1 MRENLA
7 DLRGQLV
14 VWKGWETNSR
24 YNNTWTCISKATVT
38 SWDYKTPVQK
48 SFTKNLTKVD
58 HFWLIANHG
67 GKFNYE
73 NNQYEKVG
81 GIGIV
86 KSYMRKDGSIDYT
99 IKKPDEPRLYCIEG
113 FIDRLN
119 ETFKYIKDKER
130 IEELSF
136 IKELLETHSKE
147 NPTIYSMFTE
157 RDEFKKS
164 ICDQLE
170 LIKSSYEATN
180 KALKTVKMNGK
191 CKKLDL
197 LRVKKQ
203 IKPKSKGF

>member
-1 MRENLA
+1 MRKNLA

-38 SWDYKTPVQK
+38 PWRFNIPIQK
-48 SFTKNLTKVD
+48 SFTKDLTKVD
-58 HFWLIANHG
+58 HFWLTTDQ
-67 GKFNYE
+67 E
-73 NNQYEKVG
+73 NNIQQESMQYEKLG

-99 IKKPDEPRLYCIEG
+99 IKKPDEPKLYCIEG
-113 FIDRLN
+113 LIRTFN
-119 ETFKYIKDKER
+119 KTFKNKTD
-130 IEELSF
+130 EEVIFDLTVAKRL
-136 IKELLETHSKE
+136 IDTHSLE
-147 NPTIYSMFTE
+147 NPRLYSMLIEF
-157 RDEFKKS
+157 DVFKKEVYT
-164 ICDQLE
+164 DLE
-170 LIKSSYEATN
+170 FRKSSFEATN

-203 IKPKSKGF
+203 TKPKSKGF

>member
-1 MRENLA
+1 MRKNLA

-38 SWDYKTPVQK
+38 PWDYKTPVQK

-58 HFWLIANHG
+58 HFWLIANHA
-67 GKFNYE
+67 GKFHYE
-73 NNQYEKVG
+73 NNQYEKLG

-119 ETFKYIKDKER
+119 ETFKNLKDKER

-147 NPTIYSMFTE
+147 NPTIYSMLTE

>member
-1 MRENLA
+1 MRKNLA

-38 SWDYKTPVQK
+38 PWDYKTPVQK

-58 HFWLIANHG
+58 HFWLIANHA
-67 GKFNYE
+67 GKFHYQ
-73 NNQYEKVG
+73 NNQYEKLG

-119 ETFKYIKDKER
+119 ETFKNIKDKER

-147 NPTIYSMFTE
+147 NPTIYSMLTE

>member
-1 MRENLA
+1 MRKNLA

-38 SWDYKTPVQK
+38 PWRFNVPIQK
-48 SFTKNLTKVD
+48 SFTKDLTKVD
-58 HFWLIANHG
+58 HFWLTTDQ
-67 GKFNYE
+67 K
-73 NNQYEKVG
+73 NNIQQESLQYEKLG

-86 KSYMRKDGSIDYT
+86 KSYMRNDGSIDYT
-99 IKKPDEPRLYCIEG
+99 IKRPPQIYCIEQIIRKLNDG
-113 FIDRLN
+113 FRDLA
-119 ETFKYIKDKER
+119 DKER
-130 IEELSF
+130 IKGLKD
-136 IKELLETHSKE
+136 IKELIDLHTPE
-147 NPTIYSMFTE
+147 NPTLFSMLTDFN
-157 RDEFKKS
+157 RFKKEVY
-164 ICDQLE
+164 DELKFLE
-170 LIKSSYEATN
+170 SSHALTT

>member
-1 MRENLA
+1 MRKNLA

-38 SWDYKTPVQK
+38 PWDYKTPVQK
-48 SFTKNLTKVD
+48 SFTKNITKVD
-58 HFWLIANHG
+58 HFWLTSDQ
-67 GKFNYE
+67 K
-73 NNQYEKVG
+73 NNIQQESMQYEKLG

-86 KSYMRKDGSIDYT
+86 KSYMRNDGSIDYT

-119 ETFKYIKDKER
+119 ETFKNIKDKER

-147 NPTIYSMFTE
+147 NPKIYSMLTE

>member
-1 MRENLA
+1 MRKNLA

-14 VWKGWETNSR
+14 VWMGWETNSR

-38 SWDYKTPVQK
+38 PWDYKTPIQK

-58 HFWLIANHG
+58 HFWLIS
-67 GKFNYE
+67 NYSDE
-73 NNQYEKVG
+73 YHHQNNQYEKLG

-99 IKKPDEPRLYCIEG
+99 IKKPDEPKLYCIEG
-113 FIDRLN
+113 FIDRFN
-119 ETFKYIKDKER
+119 ETFKNIKDEER
-130 IEELSF
+130 IKELSF
-136 IKELLETHSKE
+136 VKELLDTHSKQ
-147 NPTIYSMFTE
+147 NPTIYSMLME

-164 ICDQLE
+164 ISDE
-170 LIKSSYEATN
+170 LDFVKSSYEATN

>member
-1 MRENLA
+1 MRKNLA

-38 SWDYKTPVQK
+38 PWDYKTPIQK
-48 SFTKNLTKVD
+48 SFTQNLTKVD
-58 HFWLIANHG
+58 HFWLTFDQ
-67 GKFNYE
+67 K
-73 NNQYEKVG
+73 NNIQQESMQYEKLG

-99 IKKPDEPRLYCIEG
+99 IKKPDEPKLYCIEG
-113 FIDRLN
+113 FIDRFN
-119 ETFKYIKDKER
+119 ETFKNIKDEER
-130 IEELSF
+130 IKELSF
-136 IKELLETHSKE
+136 VKELLDTHSKE
-147 NPTIYSMFTE
+147 NPTIYSMLME

-164 ICDQLE
+164 ISDE
-170 LIKSSYEATN
+170 LDFVKSSYEATN

>member
-1 MRENLA
+1 MRKNLA

-38 SWDYKTPVQK
+38 PWDYKTPVQK
-48 SFTKNLTKVD
+48 SFTKNITKVD
-58 HFWLIANHG
+58 HFWLIASHA
-67 GKFNYE
+67 GKFHYE
-73 NNQYEKVG
+73 NNQYEKLG

-119 ETFKYIKDKER
+119 ETFKNLKDKER

-136 IKELLETHSKE
+136 IKELLETHSKA
-147 NPTIYSMFTE
+147 NPTIYSMLTE

-191 CKKLDL
+191 CKKLDI

>member
-1 MRENLA
+1 MRKNLA

-14 VWKGWETNSR
+14 VWQGWETNSR

-38 SWDYKTPVQK
+38 PWDYKTPIQK
-48 SFTKNLTKVD
+48 CFTKNLIKVD
-58 HFWLIANHG
+58 HFWLIASQH
-67 GKFNYE
+67 GKFHYE
-73 NNQYEKVG
+73 NNQYEKLG
-81 GIGIV
+81 GIGFV

-99 IKKPDEPRLYCIEG
+99 IKYPIEPRLYCIEG
-113 FIDRLN
+113 FIGRLN
-119 ETFKYIKDKER
+119 KTFKNLKDKER

-136 IKELLETHSKE
+136 IKELLETHSKQ
-147 NPTIYSMFTE
+147 NPTIYSMLTE

-164 ICDQLE
+164 ICHQLE
-170 LIKSSYEATN
+170 FIKSSYEATN

-203 IKPKSKGF
+203 IKSKSKGF